1 MLNGREVY
9 LLFKEGFKAGDEVVF
24 TRQHDML
31 WCGDAGWATTTLHL
45 YKPYKV
51 DSVYGRDG
59 KKIKIQGALYNPD
72 GMKLYKKGNYSA
84 LFEIGDKVR
93 CILKDK
99 NGCIAKRKGGG
110 WVHDA
115 IRTIKS
121 LERSRDYKGTFLYFV
136 EESTCGVYEECLTLI
151 PLEYEVGDKV
161 IMSDRGVLD
170 ARQRQLVE
178 DGEAGVVHE
187 DTIITSESVYV
198 KFGNRTFWVKANE
211 LDLAERDGVVY
222 IETNTNKTIT
232 DDVIKKEEEKE
243 MKVIISKVFKDVS
256 LETAEMVDTY
266 MQEEDL
272 GKGFMAERLLSKKEN
287 KDAVISEA
295 RKRKDLEESKQY
307 NTK

>member
-24 TRQHDML
+24 TRQHGML
-31 WCGDAGWATTTLHL
+31 WCGDAGWVTTTRHL

-59 KKIKIQGALYNPD
+59 KKIKIQGSLYNPE

-99 NGCIAKRKGGG
+99 NECIAERKGSG
-110 WVHDA
+110 WSHNA
-115 IRTIKS
+115 TRTIKS

-136 EESTCGVYEECLTLI
+136 EESTYGVFEEYLTLI
-151 PLEYEVGDKV
+151 PEKFKKGDIVQLANRNDSVLFARFGSVVGCIDAV
-161 IMSDRGVLD
+161 AENYSDVRIALGFPHWINVENVD
-170 ARQRQLVE
+170 LV
-178 DGEAGVVHE
+178 A
-187 DTIITSESVYV
+187 
-198 KFGNRTFWVKANE
+198 
-211 LDLAERDGVVY
+211 RDGVIY